1 MKKFLPLVFLIVFP
15 AVAFTQAKP
24 LKVVFDVTSKDTLT
38 HQAVLRH
45 VKGMAQMYPNAM
57 LDVVIY
63 GGAWPMVVQGAS
75 STEKIVHDLAR
86 QKNVSFKICNLA
98 MERFGVE
105 KDELIPGVHI
115 VPDAI
120 LEIVTLQGE
129 GYGYIKESHN

>member
-1 MKKFLPLVFLIVFP
+1 MPFVVFP
-15 AVAFTQAKP
+15 QAKP

-45 VKGMAQMYPNAM
+45 VKGMSEMYPHAM
-57 LDVVIY
+57 LEVVIY
-63 GGAWPMVVQGAS
+63 GGAWPIVVLGES
-75 STEKIVHDLAR
+75 SSENTVADLVK

-98 MERFGVE
+98 MERYGIE
-105 KDELIPGVHI
+105 RADLIPGVGV

-120 LEIVTLQGE
+120 LEIVTKQGE